1 LCGEKMNVRDIQKK
15 WSCFEEK
22 KIEQVPDVFGV
33 YELADRNKEI
43 VYIGHGRLK
52 ERLRRHFTEN
62 IYKEVTYFR
71 YEETF
76 SKEKAK
82 KREKALLS
90 KFEKENKRLPKY
102 NKRFG

>member
-1 LCGEKMNVRDIQKK
+1 MHKTITRDQNKFTQNI
-15 WSCFEEK
+15 
-22 KIEQVPDVFGV
+22 G
-33 YELADRNKEI
+33 LDRNKEI